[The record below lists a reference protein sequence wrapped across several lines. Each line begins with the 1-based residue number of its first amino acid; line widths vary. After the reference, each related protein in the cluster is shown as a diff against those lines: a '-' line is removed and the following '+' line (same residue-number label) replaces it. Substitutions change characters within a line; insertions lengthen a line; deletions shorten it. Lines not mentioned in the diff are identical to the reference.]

1 MISSNL
7 QSQLFGKIA
16 TRDILTANNLVWGAR
31 SPMRI
36 AQLKI
41 EVWSTVVYVHLP
53 ANPTS
58 RVSPQGISR
67 FISMWDYLD
76 CFMMRSLSKA
86 NNIQARLIGSD
97 IWEVEGSQR
106 PSYRV
111 HFSPFGARCHCM
123 LFLCL
128 ANRIKKECPYFYKLM
143 KQSSFF
149 SGQVVCH
156 HIAAAL
162 SCQGFN
168 TLEQYISSKKKKKAA
183 A

>member
-7 QSQLFGKIA
+7 QSQLFSRIA
-16 TRDILTANNLVWGAR
+16 TWDILTANNLVWGHR
-31 SPMRI
+31 CPMRI

-41 EVWSTVVYVHLP
+41 EVWAHCVYVHLP
-53 ANPTS
+53 KDPVS
-58 RVSPQGISR
+58 KVSPQGISR
-67 FISMWDYLD
+67 FLSMWDYLD
-76 CFMMRSLSKA
+76 CMMARTLDKA
-86 NNIQARLIGSD
+86 NNIQARLINTN

-106 PSYRV
+106 QFYHV

-128 ANRIKKECPYFYKLM
+128 ANRIKKECPYFYELM
-143 KQSSFF
+143 KQCQFF

-162 SCQGFN
+162 SYQGFGSLAEY
-168 TLEQYISSKKKKKAA
+168 LEAVRRKPIVA
-183 A
+183 

>member
-1 MISSNL
+1 MISSQL
-7 QSQLFGKIA
+7 QSQLFSKIA

-76 CFMMRSLSKA
+76 WLMARSLSKA

-106 PSYRV
+106 PAYNV
-111 HFSPFGARCHCM
+111 HFSPWGARCHCL
-123 LFLCL
+123 LFVCL
-128 ANRIKKECPYFYKLM
+128 ANRIKKECPYFYELM
-143 KQSSFF
+143 KQSQFF

-162 SCQGFN
+162 SYQGFGSLAEY
-168 TLEQYISSKKKKKAA
+168 LEAVRRKPIVA
-183 A
+183 

>member
-1 MISSNL
+1 MISSQL
-7 QSQLFGKIA
+7 QSQLFSKIA
-16 TRDILTANNLVWGAR
+16 TWDILTANNLVWGHR
-31 SPMRI
+31 CPMRI

-76 CFMMRSLSKA
+76 WLMARTLSKA
-86 NNIQARLIGSD
+86 NNIQARLVGSD

-106 PSYRV
+106 PAYNVR
-111 HFSPFGARCHCM
+111 FSLFGSRCHCL
-123 LFLCL
+123 LFVCL
-128 ANRIKKECPYFYKLM
+128 ANRIKKECPYFHKLM
-143 KQSSFF
+143 QQSSFF
-149 SGQVVCH
+149 CGQVVCH

-162 SCQGFN
+162 SYQGFH

>member
-16 TRDILTANNLVWGAR
+16 TWDILTANNLVWGHR
-31 SPMRI
+31 CPMRI

-41 EVWSTVVYVHLP
+41 EVWSTCVYVHLP
-53 ANPTS
+53 ANPVS
-58 RVSPQGISR
+58 KVSPQGISR
-67 FISMWDYLD
+67 FLSMWDYLD
-76 CFMMRSLSKA
+76 WMMARTLSKA

-106 PSYRV
+106 PAYNVR
-111 HFSPFGARCHCM
+111 FSPWGARCHCL
-123 LFLCL
+123 LFVCL
-128 ANRIKKECPYFYKLM
+128 ANRIKKECPYFHKLM
-143 KQSSFF
+143 QQSSFF

-162 SCQGFN
+162 SYQGFGSLAEY
-168 TLEQYISSKKKKKAA
+168 LEAVRRKPIVA
-183 A
+183 